1 VGPVGVAHA
10 QDQWGSV
17 VMALDD
23 GGSWA
28 MVVAAA
34 YYTVATVVVLSRARG
49 KKSQRVLDSG

>member
-1 VGPVGVAHA
+1 
-10 QDQWGSV
+10 
-17 VMALDD
+17 MALDD